1 MLYSPFAGPVHAP
14 AYMHIPDGFLSGA
27 VLAVCWALSL
37 IVIAYAFIRVK
48 RDMDERKVPLMG
60 VVAAAIFAGQMLN
73 FPIAGG
79 TSGHLLGATLAMILL
94 GPWAA
99 VLVMTIVVSVQAL
112 IFQDGGVAALGA
124 NLFNMAVIGVFV
136 SYTVYRAVQ
145 RISRGA
151 KWGIFVGG
159 FLAAWTSIFIAALA
173 AALELAFSATSP
185 ANIAVPAMGLVH
197 AVIGIGEGLITVG
210 ALALIYAVRPE
221 LLRTTDQKQIGGR
234 VVWIAGLLI
243 AIALA
248 VASPLASTH
257 PDGLEFIA
265 AQQGFI
271 DKAQASPYN
280 IIPDYAMP
288 GIANE
293 STATIAAGI
302 VGVIIVFF
310 VALGVAY
317 LRRNRATAPTSS
329 RS

>member
-1 MLYSPFAGPVHAP
+1 MLRSPQA
-14 AYMHIPDGFLSGA
+14 MHIPDGFISGS
-27 VLAVCWALSL
+27 VLAVCWIIS
-37 IVIAYAFIRVK
+37 IVVIVYAFIRVK

-99 VLVMTIVVSVQAL
+99 VLVMTIVVSAQAL
-112 IFQDGGVAALGA
+112 IFQDGGIAALGA

-145 RISRGA
+145 RFSKGA
-151 KWGIFVGG
+151 RWGIFVGG

-173 AALELAFSATSP
+173 AALELAFSGTSP

-197 AVIGIGEGLITVG
+197 AVIGVGEGLITVG
-210 ALALIYAVRPE
+210 ALALIYAVRPD
-221 LLRTTDQKQIGGR
+221 LLKTTDQKQIGGR
-234 VVWIAGLLI
+234 VVWVAGLLI

-257 PDGLEFIA
+257 PDGLEFVA
-265 AQQGFI
+265 EEQGFL
-271 DKAQASPYN
+271 DKAQASPYD
-280 IIPDYAMP
+280 IIPDYVMP
-288 GIANE
+288 GIADE
-293 STATIAAGI
+293 SAATIMAGI

-310 VALGVAY
+310 VAVGVAY
-317 LRRNRATAPTSS
+317 LRRNRSVSS
-329 RS
+329 ASGGS

>member
-1 MLYSPFAGPVHAP
+1 MLRSPQA
-14 AYMHIPDGFLSGA
+14 MHVPDGFLSGP
-27 VLAVCWALSL
+27 VLAVCWAISL
-37 IVIAYAFIRVK
+37 IVIVYAFVRVR

-73 FPIAGG
+73 FPVAAG
-79 TSGHLLGATLAMILL
+79 TSGHLLGAALAMILL

-99 VLVMTIVVSVQAL
+99 VLVMTIVVSAQAL
-112 IFQDGGVAALGA
+112 LFADGGLVALGA

-145 RISRGA
+145 RFSRGA

-159 FLAAWTSIFIAALA
+159 FLASWTSIFIAALA
-173 AALELAFSATSP
+173 AALELAFSGTSP
-185 ANIAVPAMGLVH
+185 ANLAVPAMALVH
-197 AVIGIGEGLITVG
+197 SIIGLGEGLITVG
-210 ALALIYAVRPE
+210 ALAFVYAVRPE
-221 LLRTTDQKQIGGR
+221 LVRTTDQKQPSGK

-271 DKAQASPYN
+271 NRQQASPIH
-280 IIPDYAMP
+280 IIPGYILP
-288 GIANE
+288 GVANE
-293 STATIAAGI
+293 HLATIAAAI
-302 VGVIIVFF
+302 IGVVIVFL
-310 VALGVAY
+310 VAIGVAY
-317 LRRNRATAPTSS
+317 LRRNRATSGSS
-329 RS
+329 